1 MLVFWFGLGG
11 LGVSVLGLALLEARP
26 LFSGW
31 AGLCWLLASAQ
42 AVIGLGGVYFL
53 YRAIALASP
62 TRVMVI
68 RSFEIVFSYILQVIN
83 KLRASK
89 INNGSLAGDRIWD
102 GGAFPGLPGRLYDRG
117 RCFLYG
123 V

>member
-11 LGVSVLGLALLEARP
+11 LGVSVLGLGLLDARP

-31 AGLCWLLASAQ
+31 PGLCWLLASAQ
-42 AVIGLGGVYFL
+42 AIIGLLGVYCL

-68 RSFEIVFSYILQVIN
+68 RSFEIVFSYILQVITI
-83 KLRASK
+83 SV
-89 INNGSLAGDRIWD
+89 LAR
-102 GGAFPGLPGRLYDRG
+102 
-117 RCFLYG
+117 
-123 V
+123 